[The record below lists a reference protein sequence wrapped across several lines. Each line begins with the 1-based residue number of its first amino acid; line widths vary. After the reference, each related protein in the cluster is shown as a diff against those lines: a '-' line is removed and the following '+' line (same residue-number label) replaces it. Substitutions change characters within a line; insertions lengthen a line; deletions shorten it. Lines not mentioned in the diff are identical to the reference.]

1 MSFSPQPIRLS
12 KHNRVVLGLRQELKS
27 LKRVIGENNVS
38 FIQSLNNCL
47 DEVKAMY
54 PKLVIIKIIF
64 FIFRPAK
71 YPLQP
76 KITKKTSNPCVKTE
90 KESKRNRRGCDPSE

>member
-1 MSFSPQPIRLS
+1 
-12 KHNRVVLGLRQELKS
+12 
-27 LKRVIGENNVS
+27 
-38 FIQSLNNCL
+38 
-47 DEVKAMY
+47 MY